1 MVPYSV
7 RRLEKFKPT
16 YDLVSIRAE
25 FSTVDGLRMT
35 ASARSCAFTLG
46 FTLEGVAALIQ
57 TITREHFYK
66 SMTSHADHT
75 IWQDVYHVPHEA
87 IVLYVKF
94 TVDAEGHLIISLKE
108 K

>member
-7 RRLEKFKPT
+7 RRLEKSKPT
-16 YDLVSIRAE
+16 YDLASIRAE
-25 FSTVDGLRMT
+25 FSTVNGLRMT
-35 ASARSCAFTLG
+35 ASARSCAFALG
-46 FTLEGVAALIQ
+46 FTLEQVVALIQ
-57 TITREHFYK
+57 TITREYFYK

-87 IVLYVKF
+87 LVLYVKF
-94 TVDAEGHLIISLKE
+94 TVDAQGHLVISLKE

>member
-1 MVPYSV
+1 VVSYSGQV
-7 RRLEKFKPT
+7 EKRKPT
-16 YDLVSIRAE
+16 YDLISIKTE
-25 FSTVDGLRMT
+25 FSTVEGLRMT
-35 ASARSCAFTLG
+35 ASARTTAFALG
-46 FTLEGVAALIQ
+46 FTLEGVVNLIQ

-75 IWQDVYHVPHEA
+75 VWQDVYQVPHEE

-94 TVDAEGHLIISLKE
+94 TVDIVGHLVISLKE